1 MQEKIEENSHMPD
14 TKEHEHPHNY
24 YQSMNCISNETVI
37 GSGTDY
43 SNTFKTTQSY
53 KEFNAGA
60 SEK

>member
-1 MQEKIEENSHMPD
+1 MPD